1 MPKIETK
8 IALESW
14 IVFDI
19 YLNSIYNILPGFPC
33 IWNWHICYQNYILNT
48 VINYAQFRK
57 RVLEGAWLNFFS
69 NTAYLNC
76 FSERR
81 T

>member
-19 YLNSIYNILPGFPC
+19 YLNSIYNILPGFRFLVFETD
-33 IWNWHICYQNYILNT
+33 IFAKT
-48 VINYAQFRK
+48 TF
-57 RVLEGAWLNFFS
+57 
-69 NTAYLNC
+69 
-76 FSERR
+76 
-81 T
+81 